1 MKSNGLISIAAPV
14 ILFAVILS
22 LWHWVVQFYEINPII
37 LPGPIQVARSL
48 WNEREVLAT
57 GFRTTG
63 TAAII
68 GLLLSVLLGGAIA
81 ILFSL
86 SSILRSAV
94 YPYLIFLQTVPIVA
108 IAPLLI
114 LWSGYN
120 FRTVVLVTIIISI
133 FPIVSNTTS
142 GLLSINPNLRDLFR
156 LNGASSLQT
165 LNKLRIPAAV
175 SHLVLGMRI
184 SCGLAV
190 IGAIIGEFFVGN
202 SSAYDGLGTIMTR
215 WQGRNYTSGL
225 IAAILVSTLLGIVF
239 FVAVNQFSQ
248 RVLHRWTSASN
259 LDGDR

>member
-1 MKSNGLISIAAPV
+1 MRISWVATTLSPV
-14 ILFAVILS
+14 ILLGGLLCCWHLAVKGY
-22 LWHWVVQFYEINPII
+22 QINPII
-37 LPGPIQVARSL
+37 LPGPIEVANSL
-48 WNEREVLAT
+48 WNEREVLAV

-63 TAAII
+63 MAAIA
-68 GLLLSVLLGGAIA
+68 GLAASVFLGGLIA
-81 ILFSL
+81 VVFSL
-86 SSILRSAV
+86 SSVVRTAV

-156 LNGASSLQT
+156 LNGASSFQT
-165 LNKLRIPAAV
+165 LMKLRIPAAI

-202 SSAYDGLGTIMTR
+202 SGRYDGLGTIMTR

-225 IAAILVSTLLGIVF
+225 IAAILVSTFLGIVF
-239 FVAVNQFSQ
+239 FVAVNQLNQ
-248 RVLHRWTSASN
+248 RFLRRWTIASN
-259 LDGDR
+259 LDADS

>member
-1 MKSNGLISIAAPV
+1 MKSNSLLSIAAPV

-22 LWHWVVQFYEINPII
+22 LWHWVVQLYEINPII
-37 LPGPIQVARSL
+37 LPSPFQVARSL

-68 GLLLSVLLGGAIA
+68 GLLASVLLGGSIA

-86 SSILRSAV
+86 SGVLRSAV

-165 LNKLRIPAAV
+165 LVKLRIPAAV

-202 SSAYDGLGTIMTR
+202 SSSYDGLGTIMTR

-225 IAAILVSTLLGIVF
+225 IAAILVSTFLGIVF
-239 FVAVNQFSQ
+239 FVAVNQFNQ
-248 RVLHRWTSASN
+248 RVLHRWTSAAN

>member
-1 MKSNGLISIAAPV
+1 MKSSWISSALAPLA
-14 ILFAVILS
+14 LFAVLV
-22 LWHWVVQFYEINPII
+22 LGWHTAVKIYGINPII
-37 LPGPIQVARSL
+37 LPSPLQVAKSL
-48 WNEREVLAT
+48 WEEREILAT

-63 TAAII
+63 LAAVV
-68 GLLLSVLLGGAIA
+68 GLAASVVLGGVIAIA
-81 ILFSL
+81 FSL
-86 SSILRSAV
+86 SSVLRGAV

-156 LNGASSLQT
+156 LNGANSFQT
-165 LNKLRIPAAV
+165 LMKLRIPAAI

-202 SSAYDGLGTIMTR
+202 SGQYDGLGTIMTR

-239 FVAVNQFSQ
+239 FVAVNQINQ
-248 RVLHRWTSASN
+248 RCLRRWTSASN
-259 LDGDR
+259 LDSDR

>member
-1 MKSNGLISIAAPV
+1 MKSLWISSALAPV
-14 ILFAVILS
+14 SLFAAIVLG
-22 LWHWVVQFYEINPII
+22 WQAAVQFYSINPII
-37 LPGPIQVARSL
+37 LPSPLQVAKSL
-48 WNEREVLAT
+48 WEEREVLLI

-63 TAAII
+63 MAAVA
-68 GLLLSVLLGGAIA
+68 GLSASVLLGGIIAIA
-81 ILFSL
+81 FSL

-156 LNGASSLQT
+156 LNGASSFQT
-165 LNKLRIPAAV
+165 LMKLRIPAAI

-202 SSAYDGLGTIMTR
+202 SGQYDGLGTIMTR

-239 FVAVNQFSQ
+239 FVAVNQINQ
-248 RVLHRWTSASN
+248 RCLRRWTSASN
-259 LDGDR
+259 LDSDK

>member
-1 MKSNGLISIAAPV
+1 MYS
-14 ILFAVILS
+14 
-22 LWHWVVQFYEINPII
+22 INPII
-37 LPGPIQVARSL
+37 LPGPLQVAKSL
-48 WNEREVLAT
+48 WDEREILAT

-63 TAAII
+63 LAAVV
-68 GLLLSVLLGGAIA
+68 GLSASVLLGGVVAIS
-81 ILFSL
+81 FSL
-86 SSILRSAV
+86 SSVLRSAV

-142 GLLSINPNLRDLFR
+142 GLLSISPNLRDLFR
-156 LNGASSLQT
+156 LNGASSFQT
-165 LNKLRIPAAV
+165 LLKLRIPAAI

-202 SSAYDGLGTIMTR
+202 SGQYDGLGTIMTR

-225 IAAILVSTLLGIVF
+225 IAAIFVSTLLGIVF
-239 FVAVNQFSQ
+239 FVAVNQINQ
-248 RVLHRWTSASN
+248 RCLRRWTSASN
-259 LDGDR
+259 LDTDK

>member
-1 MKSNGLISIAAPV
+1 MKNLWIPSAFAPLALFVALVLGWHAAV
-14 ILFAVILS
+14 NMYS
-22 LWHWVVQFYEINPII
+22 INPII
-37 LPGPIQVARSL
+37 LPGPLQVAKSL
-48 WNEREVLAT
+48 WDEREILAT

-63 TAAII
+63 LAAVV
-68 GLLLSVLLGGAIA
+68 GLSASVLLGGVVAIS
-81 ILFSL
+81 FSL
-86 SSILRSAV
+86 SSVLRSAV

-142 GLLSINPNLRDLFR
+142 GLLSISPNLRDLFR
-156 LNGASSLQT
+156 LNGASSFQT
-165 LNKLRIPAAV
+165 LLKLRIPAAI

-202 SSAYDGLGTIMTR
+202 SGQYDGLGTIMTR

-225 IAAILVSTLLGIVF
+225 IAAIFVSTLLGIVF
-239 FVAVNQFSQ
+239 FVAVNQINQ
-248 RVLHRWTSASN
+248 RCLRRWTSASN
-259 LDGDR
+259 LDTDK

>member
-1 MKSNGLISIAAPV
+1 MKSFWIPAIVAPM
-14 ILFAVILS
+14 ILFAAL
-22 LWHWVVQFYEINPII
+22 LGCWQFAVQTYGINPII
-37 LPGPIQVARSL
+37 LPGPFQVAKSL
-48 WNEREVLAT
+48 WDEREILAT

-63 TAAII
+63 LAAVA
-68 GLLLSVLLGGAIA
+68 GLAASILLGGFVAIS
-81 ILFSL
+81 FSL
-86 SSILRSAV
+86 SGVLRSAV

-120 FRTVVLVTIIISI
+120 FRTVVLITIIISI

-156 LNGASSLQT
+156 LNGASSFQT
-165 LNKLRIPAAV
+165 LMKLRIPAAI
-175 SHLVLGMRI
+175 SHLILGMRI

-202 SSAYDGLGTIMTR
+202 SGEYDGLGTIMTR

-225 IAAILVSTLLGIVF
+225 IAAIVVSTFLGIVF
-239 FVAVNQFSQ
+239 FVSVNQLNQ
-248 RVLHRWTSASN
+248 RCLKRWTSASN
-259 LDGDR
+259 LDTDK

>member
-1 MKSNGLISIAAPV
+1 MV
-14 ILFAVILS
+14 LS
-22 LWHWVVQFYEINPII
+22 LWYWVVQLYEINPII

-63 TAAII
+63 MAAII
-68 GLLLSVLLGGAIA
+68 GLLSSVLLGGVIA

-86 SSILRSAV
+86 SGILRSAV

-165 LNKLRIPAAV
+165 LSKLRIPAAV

-202 SSAYDGLGTIMTR
+202 SGAYDGLGTIMTR

-248 RVLHRWTSASN
+248 RILRRWTSASN